1 MVVIVMGV
9 AGSGKTSIGMM
20 LASDLG
26 CDFRD
31 ADDLHSQENRYKMH
45 RGLPLTDEDRRPWLA
60 AVRALIDR
68 YEESGTDAVIACS
81 ALKEAHRAVLTE
93 GTNDIRLVYLKGS
106 MDLIAQRLAARHGH
120 FFDPALLRSQF
131 EVLEEPNEA
140 IVVDVGG
147 TPAEIVAAVHAR
159 LAKRQIETV

>member
-9 AGSGKTSIGMM
+9 AGSGKTTIGMM

-31 ADDLHSQENRYKMH
+31 ADDLHSLENRDKMH
-45 RGLPLTDEDRRPWLA
+45 RGIPLTDEDRRPWLD

-68 YEESGTDAVIACS
+68 YEKSGTDAVIACS
-81 ALKEAHRAVLTE
+81 ALKEAHRAKLTV
-93 GTNDIRLVYLKGS
+93 GTRDVRLVYLKGS

-120 FFDPALLRSQF
+120 FFDPALVRSQF

-140 IVVDVGG
+140 IVVDVAG
-147 TPAEIVAAVHAR
+147 TPAEIVAAIH
-159 LAKRQIETV
+159 